1 MPEDTSPKA
10 DGIGSWLRGALAPP
24 PAGETDGLPQWRER
38 MFFFTLGPGLILGLL
53 AYLMAL
59 PLLINGGYYLVLA
72 LDSGMLA
79 LALIIF
85 LLRRLALAVRATVL
99 LVMVYL
105 IGLAILVTIGP
116 VSSGPF
122 WLFMLPILAALYL
135 GLRPALLG
143 LAINLVTLLVI
154 AWLFYNQ
161 QLPWAADLA
170 GYQDQW
176 LVIVANFVFTNAA
189 TALPV
194 AVMVTGL
201 EGSLRC
207 QRSVAL
213 ELDRERAQLNQEVA
227 SRRQAQEAQAASER
241 LYRLLADNV
250 SDIIWV
256 INLKNLALTYVSPA
270 VQAILGYSPEQAMAL
285 GTPKMLTP
293 KSMAHANQI
302 MKKEINRDPNHPYPH
317 RSRTVVVEAVRA
329 DGEKVWLEITGRFLR
344 DREGRPEAVV
354 SVARDITE
362 RRRSENALRLS
373 EQRYR
378 DLFDSITDMI
388 YTQNLEGRFTG
399 ANQATADIF
408 GYQPEELIGRLGSE
422 FMLPK
427 HRQAFDTE
435 YLPTLQRTGFMAGL
449 SQYLDSRGKRHYIEY
464 RSTLVR
470 PEKGEPYI
478 SGSGRDVTDRVLA
491 RRRLKQLESQLLQS
505 QKMEAMGTL
514 AGGIAHDFN
523 NVLATMLG
531 FTELVLTD
539 LPDDSPW
546 RDNLEQVLKAGE
558 RAKGMVRQILT
569 FSRHGK
575 SESRPVAVQPV
586 VAEAL
591 ELLRASL
598 PATISVD
605 SHLDAPGET
614 VMADPSQIH
623 QVVMNLATNAFH
635 SMGSGG
641 GLLRLVL
648 EPLELEP
655 EQAAAFAEL
664 EPGPYLRL
672 TVSDTGQGMGPQT
685 MQRIFEPFFTT
696 KDKSEG
702 SGMGLA
708 MVHKIVKDYG
718 GEVTVTSRPG
728 RGSVFEVYLPLLT
741 DAPETSPEDREH
753 TGPPGGSE
761 RVLLVDDEEPVGEM
775 GRKMLE
781 RLGYRVSLYLS
792 GHDALEAV
800 RGAPQAYDLIITDLT
815 MPHTT
820 GDELARLLY
829 EIAPELPV
837 VIATGYGGR
846 LPHED
851 MPPNVRL
858 LLSKPFSSREMAQA
872 VRRALE
878 PAGSGGH
885 QEG

>member
-1 MPEDTSPKA
+1 MPDLAPPKEKGFWSGPRRA
-10 DGIGSWLRGALAPP
+10 VTPP

-59 PLLINGGYYLVLA
+59 PVLAKNGHYLVMV
-72 LDSGMLA
+72 LDSVMLA
-79 LALIIF
+79 LTMAIF
-85 LLRRLALAVRATVL
+85 LLRRFALATRVTML
-99 LVMVYL
+99 LVMVYI
-105 IGLAILVTIGP
+105 IGLAIMVTIGP
-116 VSSGPF
+116 LSSGPF
-122 WLFMLPILAALYL
+122 WLFSIPILAALYL
-135 GLRPALLG
+135 GLRPALLCLALNLATLLALTWCCQTGQVVWAEG
-143 LAINLVTLLVI
+143 LA
-154 AWLFYNQ
+154 AYK
-161 QLPWAADLA
+161 
-170 GYQDQW
+170 DQW
-176 LVIVANFVFTNAA
+176 LIIVSNFLFLNAA

-194 AVMVTGL
+194 AILVGGL
-201 EGSLRC
+201 EGSLRR

-213 ELDRERAQLNQEVA
+213 ELDQERALLSREVA
-227 SRRQAQEAQAASER
+227 SRR
-241 LYRLLADNV
+241 
-250 SDIIWV
+250 
-256 INLKNLALTYVSPA
+256 
-270 VQAILGYSPEQAMAL
+270 
-285 GTPKMLTP
+285 
-293 KSMAHANQI
+293 
-302 MKKEINRDPNHPYPH
+302 
-317 RSRTVVVEAVRA
+317 
-329 DGEKVWLEITGRFLR
+329 
-344 DREGRPEAVV
+344 
-354 SVARDITE
+354 
-362 RRRSENALRLS
+362 RSEQALRLS

-388 YTQNLEGRFTG
+388 YTQNLEGRFTS
-399 ANQATADIF
+399 ANQATAAIF
-408 GYQPEELIGRLGSE
+408 GYPPSALVGRKGSQ
-422 FMLPK
+422 FMLPE

-435 YLPTLQRTGFMAGL
+435 YLPTLRREGFAAGL
-449 SQYLDSRGKRHYIEY
+449 SQYLDVRGQKHYIEY

-491 RRRLKQLESQLLQS
+491 RQRLKQLEAQLLQS

-531 FTELVLTD
+531 FTELVLSD
-539 LPDDSPW
+539 LPPGSPW
-546 RDNLEQVLKAGE
+546 SHHLEQVLKAGE
-558 RAKGMVRQILT
+558 RAKGMVRQILS
-569 FSRHGK
+569 FSRHGE

-598 PATISVD
+598 PATITVD

-623 QVVMNLATNAFH
+623 QVVMNLATNAFQA
-635 SMGSGG
+635 MGSGG
-641 GLLRLVL
+641 GILSLVL
-648 EPLELEP
+648 EPMELEP

-672 TVSDTGQGMGPQT
+672 TVSDTGQGMDPQT

-708 MVHKIVKDYG
+708 MVHKIVKDCG

-741 DAPETSPEDREH
+741 DAPEPPPEDREH
-753 TGPPGGSE
+753 TGPAGGGGE

-775 GRKMLE
+775 GRNMLE
-781 RLGYRVSLYLS
+781 RLGYRVSLCLS
-792 GHDALEAV
+792 GHDALDAV
-800 RGAPQAYDLIITDLT
+800 RTTPQDYDLVITDLT

-820 GDELARLLY
+820 GDKLARLIY

-837 VIATGYGGR
+837 MIATGYGGR
-846 LPHED
+846 LPQEEL
-851 MPPNVRL
+851 PPNVRL
-858 LLSKPFSSREMAQA
+858 LLSKPFSRAEMAQA